1 MCGWLA
7 LCRYQKQQNMTS
19 MVGGAIFFLILLSAA
34 STTTASND
42 GGKKPNFLILLVDDL
57 GMGDVGCFGNDT
69 IRTPNIDKL
78 ASEGV
83 KLNHNM
89 VPAPTCTPSRAAM
102 LTGRYPVRM
111 GLASKGRPTMF
122 GCNACTAGMPTS
134 EITYAEVLK
143 TQGYS
148 TAYLGKWHLGL
159 HSGEKDYAFLPTN
172 QGFDYFYGM
181 PLTNMNE
188 CADPPNGRSSVLNIW
203 ILFYK
208 QWATLTLIL
217 YSFVFILRF
226 FGLIATRGT
235 RVLFVLMT
243 VLSVVF
249 YNYPNTG
256 QRFLCVLM
264 ENHEV
269 VEQPIR
275 LENMTVRFTKQ
286 ATSFLQQNQDR
297 PFLLVMAYLK
307 VHTALFTSKQFKGV
321 SRHNQYGDNV
331 EEMDWSVG
339 QIVDTLDKL
348 GLKENTFVYFTSD
361 HGGHLEEIAI
371 EKGREGEREGGWNG
385 IYKGGKS
392 QVWEGGVR
400 VPTVARYPPLIPKN
414 SEISVPTSSMDL
426 LPTVAKLANSELPK
440 DRIIDGTD
448 ITGLLSG
455 KYTAP
460 PHGFLFIY
468 CGPWIHGVTI
478 RRGDTTYKVVFTT
491 PKWTKGTQ
499 GCFDTWLCACHDQYV
514 DQHDPP
520 LVFDLTHDPG
530 EHRPLESN
538 DGKTIVLV
546 EMAREAVDKHNNT
559 IIPVEDQFQVKKRA
573 LFRPWLQPCCNFP
586 FCSCKENDE

>member
-1 MCGWLA
+1 MFGRVVTVLLLLA
-7 LCRYQKQQNMTS
+7 TFTLA
-19 MVGGAIFFLILLSAA
+19 VGG
-34 STTTASND
+34 D
-42 GGKKPNFLILLVDDL
+42 KKPNFLIFLVDDL

-89 VPAPTCTPSRAAM
+89 VPAPTCTPSRGAM
-102 LTGRYPVRM
+102 QTGRYPVRL
-111 GLASKGRPTMF
+111 GLASKWGGATMF
-122 GCNACTAGMPTS
+122 GSNAGISGMQPS
-134 EITYAEVLK
+134 EITYAEVVK
-143 TQGYS
+143 TKGYS
-148 TAYLGKWHLGL
+148 TAYLGKWHLGI
-159 HSGEKDYAFLPTN
+159 HSGYKDYAYLPTN
-172 QGFDYFYGM
+172 QGYDYYYGV
-181 PLTNMNE
+181 PFTNINE
-188 CADPPNGRSSVLNIW
+188 CADPPNGRYSVLMIW
-203 ILFYK
+203 PLPGGFYALWGTITVTLYSSILLLRWLGIRRGTLFLFII
-208 QWATLTLIL
+208 ATLFSAYLVGYPDRNRNKL
-217 YSFVFILRF
+217 CM
-226 FGLIATRGT
+226 
-235 RVLFVLMT
+235 LMK
-243 VLSVVF
+243 
-249 YNYPNTG
+249 NN
-256 QRFLCVLM
+256 
-264 ENHEV
+264 EI

-361 HGGHLEEIAI
+361 HGGHLEEISI

-448 ITGLLSG
+448 ITGVLSG
-455 KYTAP
+455 KDKTP
-460 PHGFLFIY
+460 PHDFLFIY
-468 CGPWIHGVTI
+468 CGPWIHGVTFRPDNKQI
-478 RRGDTTYKVVFTT
+478 TYKVIFTT
-491 PKWTKGTQ
+491 PRWTPGTQ
-499 GCFDTWLCACHDQYV
+499 ACFNTWLCGCDSGHV
-514 DQHDPP
+514 DHHDPP
-520 LVFDLTHDPG
+520 LVYDLTNDPG
-530 EHRPLESN
+530 EHRPLKSTDSKSQELIN
-538 DGKTIVLV
+538 KARDAVKEHEKTV
-546 EMAREAVDKHNNT
+546 E
-559 IIPVEDQFQVKKRA
+559 PVEDQFD
-573 LFRPWLQPCCNFP
+573 LISFGLPRPWLQPCCNWP
-586 FCSCKENDE
+586 HCICQEDDELID